1 MLIHSR
7 YSLIDQYAFILGKK
21 CERGEFRMN
30 GDGGERTFDR
40 TCEFTFRRLDPSY
53 FIHSEIVI
61 LRIACLEKN
70 PMNGIPL
77 ARSDSYQT

>member
-1 MLIHSR
+1 
-7 YSLIDQYAFILGKK
+7 
-21 CERGEFRMN
+21 MN

-61 LRIACLEKN
+61 LRMQAWKRI
-70 PMNGIPL
+70 
-77 ARSDSYQT
+77 Q